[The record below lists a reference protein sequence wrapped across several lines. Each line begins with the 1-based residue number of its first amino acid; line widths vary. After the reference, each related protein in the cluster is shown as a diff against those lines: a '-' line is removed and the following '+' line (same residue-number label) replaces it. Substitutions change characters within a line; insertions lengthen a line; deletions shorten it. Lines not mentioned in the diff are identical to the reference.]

1 MGTRNNKLKTNMSKV
16 SEEKLN
22 KLKRI
27 ELAINKNLFIICAVI
42 TLIVMSMSVIE
53 FFSRGAF
60 PPSGINFFYIGILF
74 LYSIHKE
81 ILRWL
86 EKKEIERQGESFVY
100 VWIALVVILYI
111 VNFSTKGY
119 FSYSSEGVFI
129 ESLGRIT
136 TVALE
141 VSAIFILTRISKAI
155 KMGLEKK

>member
-1 MGTRNNKLKTNMSKV
+1 MPEV

-22 KLKRI
+22 KLKKI

-42 TLIVMSMSVIE
+42 TLIVMAMSTME

-100 VWIALVVILYI
+100 IWIALVVVLYI
-111 VNFSTKGY
+111 INFSTKDY
-119 FSYSSEGVFI
+119 FSYSSEGVLI

-136 TVALE
+136 TTALE
-141 VSAIFILTRISKAI
+141 VSAIFILTRLSKAV
-155 KMGLEKK
+155 KMSLKKK

>member
-1 MGTRNNKLKTNMSKV
+1 MSKI
-16 SEEKLN
+16 SEEKLK
-22 KLKRI
+22 KLKKI

-53 FFSRGAF
+53 FFSRGTF
-60 PPSGINFFYIGILF
+60 PPSRINLFYIGILF

-111 VNFSTKGY
+111 INFSTKGY
-119 FSYSSEGVFI
+119 FSYSSQGISV
-129 ESLGRIT
+129 ESLGKIT
-136 TVALE
+136 TIALE
-141 VSAIFILTRISKAI
+141 VSAIFILTRLSKAV
-155 KMGLEKK
+155 KMGLENK